1 MPHAG
6 GDGSSRSMYGAADQS
21 PPLHGKPPP
30 SVAEVGE
37 ADGSGSRSGRKME
50 PFSID
55 EGSFEDEHHD
65 AGNCSERW
73 NDNDVDVSQ
82 SSPLPPS
89 QVPTPTTSIPEG
101 RMRWLFGIM
110 GLGTLFP
117 YNAIITCEDY
127 YSELHPDANDV
138 AGQLA
143 AYCLTALLITTMLL
157 LPISTPATEGDNFG
171 RKLATAMT
179 VPRGGTACL
188 GCLWHYVTS
197 WLSHPV
203 HRIYLGY
210 SMCLVSLLLLAALK
224 QPSMELLNASSFLVG
239 MADATSQSGLY
250 VFAASYHRPTY
261 TASVTLGSAI
271 AGLAVGV
278 LRLITRGLFDTDS
291 LNGLRRGVA
300 VLYLLSS
307 VVIIGCLWALHAV
320 VRDTRAPVREETP
333 CPIVGEGAADVT
345 SEGANA
351 GNSSVGER
359 NGQDEP
365 NDANDSTEGRFKVYR
380 DTFRVTWKPTVAAFF
395 NFFITL
401 SLFPGTISSIESTSE
416 DDDGG
421 GAGGRRTN
429 IMSLGDWLPVVLI
442 TTFNAA
448 DCIGRGLL
456 NIDSLG
462 LARLLLFKRDAVET
476 NRHEDGQESMSQ
488 TVPRKVLFP
497 YMNVLVWGHCFS
509 RLIFYPLF
517 ALCIL
522 PSEPHPMIASDLVR
536 IVIVLAFGIGNGFVN
551 CASFMIA
558 PTMVTN
564 ERHRD
569 ASSLLL
575 LLSIYSGLTFG
586 SYFGLVVDRA
596 LRELVIKS

>member
-6 GDGSSRSMYGAADQS
+6 GDGSSPSMYGAADQS
-21 PPLHGKPPP
+21 PPLRGKPPP

-37 ADGSGSRSGRKME
+37 ADGSGNHDVKKME

-65 AGNCSERW
+65 AVNSSERW

-82 SSPLPPS
+82 SSL
-89 QVPTPTTSIPEG
+89 VPTPTTTSSIPED

-143 AYCLTALLITTMLL
+143 AYCLTALLITTILL
-157 LPISTPATEGDNFG
+157 LPISTPAEGDNGG
-171 RKLATAMT
+171 RKLATTMA

-188 GCLWHYVTS
+188 GCLWRYMTS

-210 SMCLVSLLLLAALK
+210 SMCLISLLLLAALK

-261 TASVTLGSAI
+261 TAAVTLGSAI

-291 LNGLRRGVA
+291 LNGLRKGVA

-333 CPIVGEGAADVT
+333 CPIVGGAADIIG
-345 SEGANA
+345 EGANA

-365 NDANDSTEGRFKVYR
+365 NDTNDNTEGRFRVYCE
-380 DTFRVTWKPTVAAFF
+380 TFRVTWKPTVAAFF

-429 IMSLGDWLPVVLI
+429 ILSLGDWLPVVLI

-456 NIDSLG
+456 NIDRLG

-476 NRHEDGQESMSQ
+476 NRHEDGQEPMSQ

-509 RLIFYPLF
+509 RVIFYPLF

-586 SYFGLVVDRA
+586 SYFGLVVDRV
-596 LRELVIKS
+596 LRELASKS